1 MADERDPRAAKKE
14 RKYPDDD
21 LWPPTS
27 SSASTMATK
36 LGDFP
41 QIQFESNLIDC
52 AELCGIKI
60 PQGLAIA
67 MVMLRSKHVDQ
78 LEMKPPHNF
87 LLDRHPPL
95 TDKRKEQIREVAL
108 WLLDMNRTV
117 NESMEFLEPASPHF
131 TLHIIL
137 EIVKLIKPCPLPISN
152 ASCGLI
158 KNISFFRDGNPIFK
172 DELEAWTQTTVEL
185 SDGVTTPKDVCVD
198 QEYYLCTYSRETQ
211 ICALNLFNTTLYYD
225 AEAIV
230 NKKLRDCVAF
240 IIVNAMHL
248 VRAYCN
254 ATTPSFC
261 AELDPLAVMQATK
274 SQSSSVKLFIQRLS
288 EEIAPILFDIDRAW
302 FIEQMHCRSDITDQR
317 QWVRQHKDAFAVHIM
332 MNILCSNTQKAW
344 NSQCGFED
352 ILIHTEEHSE
362 DCVAEFCACRLSK
375 VLQATRQNC
384 TCGPPL
390 PAMN

>member
-1 MADERDPRAAKKE
+1 MADERDSRAAKKE

-52 AELCGIKI
+52 AESCGIKI

-137 EIVKLIKPCPLPISN
+137 EIVKLIKPCPLAISN

-198 QEYYLCTYSRETQ
+198 QEHYLCTYSRETQ

-230 NKKLRDCVAF
+230 NKRLRDCVAF

-288 EEIAPILFDIDRAW
+288 EEIAPILFDIDRGW

-375 VLQATRQNC
+375 VLQATRQSC